1 MKYKN
6 YQLIKNINEFKK
18 YNSIIEK
25 DIKRI
30 TNNEAIE
37 ELIKL
42 YDKMNNNNNYIMAE
56 IVIDENNKKD
66 DYSIEIYYPLILI
79 LHNNF
84 YLI

>member
-18 YNSIIEK
+18 YNSIIEG

-56 IVIDENNKKD
+56 IMIDENNKKD
-66 DYSIEIYYPLILI
+66 DIRIINSYEQRIRRKNKE
-79 LHNNF
+79 
-84 YLI
+84 